1 MAFRPV
7 KLKST
12 MVEIFDGFFDRVYK
26 LHACLC
32 DYLFVADRDGGVA
45 WSGGG
50 RSLWDSQTTTTSTS
64 TDKYREWVRE
74 TLKRD
79 GMPQRS
85 MTKIRFSIIHSF
97 VAPL

>member
-1 MAFRPV
+1 MALRPV
-7 KLKST
+7 KLNST

-32 DYLFVADRDGGVA
+32 DYLLVADRDGGVA
-45 WSGGG
+45 WSEGG

-64 TDKYREWVRE
+64 TYKYREWVRE

-79 GMPQRS
+79 RRP
-85 MTKIRFSIIHSF
+85 KIDDQNKIFNNSLILLHF
-97 VAPL
+97 

>member
-32 DYLFVADRDGGVA
+32 DYLLGQIGMEGLPGLGVA
-45 WSGGG
+45 GHYGIPK
-50 RSLWDSQTTTTSTS
+50 LQLQVQVHTSTGAS
-64 TDKYREWVRE
+64 EGNTEKGW
-74 TLKRD
+74 KAA
-79 GMPQRS
+79 
-85 MTKIRFSIIHSF
+85 KIDDPNKIFNNSLILWHF
-97 VAPL
+97 

>member
-12 MVEIFDGFFDRVYK
+12 MVEIFDGFFDRVDK
-26 LHACLC
+26 LHACLS
-32 DYLFVADRDGGVA
+32 DYLLVADRDGGVA
-45 WSGGG
+45 WCGDG

-64 TDKYREWVRE
+64 TYKYRGRVRE

-79 GMPQRS
+79 GRPQRL
-85 MTKIRFSIIHSF
+85 MTQIRFSIIHSF